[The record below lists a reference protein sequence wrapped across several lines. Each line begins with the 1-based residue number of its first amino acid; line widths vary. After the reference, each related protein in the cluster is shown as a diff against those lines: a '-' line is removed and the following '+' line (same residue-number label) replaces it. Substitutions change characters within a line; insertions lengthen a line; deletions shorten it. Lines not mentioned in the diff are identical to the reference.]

1 MVIVIISLIEIILE
15 SLSSELGFKIT
26 LSPFRTLRLL
36 RVFKLIKGNVQLSLL
51 IETII
56 RTVYNLTTFA
66 LLLFL
71 MVFVFT
77 LIGMQLFAGEIKLN
91 PDGTFNLDK

>member
-1 MVIVIISLIEIILE
+1 MLE
-15 SLSSELGFKIT
+15 YSASELGINLT
-26 LSPFRTLRLL
+26 LSPFRTLRLM

-66 LLLFL
+66 MLLLL

-77 LIGMQLFAGEIKLN
+77 LIGMQLFAGKIKLN
-91 PDGTFNLDK
+91 LDGSFLLDKYG

>member
-1 MVIVIISLIEIILE
+1 MIALGFKKYTSEYFNIFDLVVVIISIIEIAIEVIGTNLGIKL
-15 SLSSELGFKIT
+15 SLT
-26 LSPFRTLRLL
+26 PFRTLRLA

-71 MVFVFT
+71 F
-77 LIGMQLFAGEIKLN
+77 I
-91 PDGTFNLDK
+91 

>member
-1 MVIVIISLIEIILE
+1 MIALGFKKYTSEYFNIFDLVVVIISLIEIAIEVIGTNLGIKL
-15 SLSSELGFKIT
+15 SLT
-26 LSPFRTLRLL
+26 PFRTLRLA

-71 MVFVFT
+71 F
-77 LIGMQLFAGEIKLN
+77 I
-91 PDGTFNLDK
+91 

>member
-1 MVIVIISLIEIILE
+1 MLE
-15 SLSSELGFKIT
+15 YSASELGINLT
-26 LSPFRTLRLL
+26 LSPFRTLRLM

-51 IETII
+51 VETII

-66 LLLFL
+66 MLLLL

-77 LIGMQLFAGEIKLN
+77 LIGMQLFAGKIKLN
-91 PDGTFNLDK
+91 LDGSFLLDKYG

>member
-1 MVIVIISLIEIILE
+1 MIISLIEILVE
-15 SLSSELGFKIT
+15 VVGRELGIK
-26 LSPFRTLRLL
+26 LSLTPFRTLRLA
-36 RVFKLIKGNVQLSLL
+36 RVFKLIKGNVELSLL

-71 MVFVFT
+71 FIYVWT
-77 LIGMQLFAGEIKLN
+77 LIGMQLFAGIIKIDPL
-91 PDGTFNLDK
+91 DGSFKLDK